1 MCSVAP
7 PTQRSQKPPT
17 ADPQQLVDKA
27 DEALNILKSQM
38 EQIKFQY
45 DALSECN
52 NQDIAAE
59 RGRLE
64 AQALTI
70 KDGVF
75 NLTEFSL

>member
-1 MCSVAP
+1 MAP
-7 PTQRSQKPPT
+7 PTQKSQKPPA

-45 DALSECN
+45 DALSEGH
-52 NQDIAAE
+52 NQDIVAE

-70 KDGVF
+70 KDWVLKIQLIT
-75 NLTEFSL
+75 NES

>member
-1 MCSVAP
+1 M
-7 PTQRSQKPPT
+7 
-17 ADPQQLVDKA
+17 DKA

-45 DALSECN
+45 DALSDGH

-70 KDGVF
+70 KAWV
-75 NLTEFSL
+75 